1 MRYSDNKGDDIITT
15 FIGGA
20 ILFFTLGITM
30 VLIFSWIF
38 S

>member
-1 MRYSDNKGDDIITT
+1 MQKGDDIITT

-20 ILFFTLGITM
+20 VLLMIVGITI
-30 VLIFSWIF
+30 VSIFSWIF